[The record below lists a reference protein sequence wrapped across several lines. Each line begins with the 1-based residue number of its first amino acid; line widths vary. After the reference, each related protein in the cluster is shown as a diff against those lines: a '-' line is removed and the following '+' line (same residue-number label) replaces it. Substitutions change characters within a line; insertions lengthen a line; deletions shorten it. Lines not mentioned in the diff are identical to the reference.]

1 MSSLR
6 VSSPTV
12 RPTGAEPT
20 PDDSTASR
28 LKVSIIVPTYR
39 SGAGLDR
46 VIASLDSQS
55 MPQSD
60 FESVF
65 VDDGSPDDTLA
76 RLVGLAQERPNMR
89 VTSIPPSGWPSRP
102 RNLGLQ
108 MARGTYVVFMDH
120 DDELYPT
127 GLEDA
132 WSFAARH
139 ALDALT
145 AKETKTSSRF
155 FTWGAFLSDVAPP
168 EPRRPLLLSPMTPH
182 KMYRREYL
190 LEHDIEF
197 PEGGPDVGKVQ
208 WEDIHFNIDVYSHS
222 ERLGVLASRPFYHW
236 VTGTGSNSSAS
247 YTRDPDEYWR
257 HLAGVFAHI
266 SKASLS
272 EEDADWIRAGNYV
285 NRVLSKMVG
294 PGGLKRD
301 AEYYARTLELAAAF
315 TQRWVPLRVDAQ
327 LEGTS
332 RVRSALL
339 RGDRRELL
347 RPLAVCDRGVKAKPV
362 ATDVRMVDG
371 QLHVS
376 CIARWTDV
384 SGDALHLRRESD
396 RLVRVLPEEIATAL
410 PPGLLDVTDELKQ
423 ARSDL
428 SVIGRD
434 TKVGWPLESRYENR
448 LVPLSGSR
456 VALETSTVAVC
467 DPRTAGMNHPL
478 ELDQWRIACRS
489 SFAGFYSHPFVSYAG
504 RTFVALVD
512 GRVVVASASKHGN
525 LLLDVETEAKAVLAA
540 TSPDVAAATVR
551 RRGARRRVVVPV
563 AGVSCTGV
571 TRLPM
576 RFRLRKI
583 DGDRSVNGRGHV
595 VGDDAGARLEIVL
608 GRESRLSPGR
618 YRLLVDGPGK
628 GWARRQ
634 GWITEIVVRVGRG
647 GRLARLVVER
657 EPLPPG
663 RRRPVWG

>member
-1 MSSLR
+1 
-6 VSSPTV
+6 
-12 RPTGAEPT
+12 
-20 PDDSTASR
+20 
-28 LKVSIIVPTYR
+28 
-39 SGAGLDR
+39 
-46 VIASLDSQS
+46 
-55 MPQSD
+55 
-60 FESVF
+60 
-65 VDDGSPDDTLA
+65 
-76 RLVGLAQERPNMR
+76 MR

-190 LEHDIEF
+190 LEHAIEF

-247 YTRDPDEYWR
+247 YTRIPRVLR

-294 PGGLKRD
+294 PGGLKCD

-332 RVRSALL
+332 RVRSRSCEAI
-339 RGDRRELL
+339 GGNCSD
-347 RPLAVCDRGVKAKPV
+347 PSPC
-362 ATDVRMVDG
+362 ATG
-371 QLHVS
+371 
-376 CIARWTDV
+376 
-384 SGDALHLRRESD
+384 
-396 RLVRVLPEEIATAL
+396 
-410 PPGLLDVTDELKQ
+410 
-423 ARSDL
+423 
-428 SVIGRD
+428 
-434 TKVGWPLESRYENR
+434 
-448 LVPLSGSR
+448 GSR
-456 VALETSTVAVC
+456 PSPWPPMCGWST
-467 DPRTAGMNHPL
+467 
-478 ELDQWRIACRS
+478 
-489 SFAGFYSHPFVSYAG
+489 
-504 RTFVALVD
+504 
-512 GRVVVASASKHGN
+512 
-525 LLLDVETEAKAVLAA
+525 
-540 TSPDVAAATVR
+540 
-551 RRGARRRVVVPV
+551 
-563 AGVSCTGV
+563 VSCT
-571 TRLPM
+571 
-576 RFRLRKI
+576 
-583 DGDRSVNGRGHV
+583 
-595 VGDDAGARLEIVL
+595 
-608 GRESRLSPGR
+608 SP
-618 YRLLVDGPGK
+618 
-628 GWARRQ
+628 AS
-634 GWITEIVVRVGRG
+634 RG
-647 GRLARLVVER
+647 GRTPRVMPCICAASRIGWCGCYRRISQWHSRQDCSMSLPSWSRLVVTCH
-657 EPLPPG
+657 
-663 RRRPVWG
+663 